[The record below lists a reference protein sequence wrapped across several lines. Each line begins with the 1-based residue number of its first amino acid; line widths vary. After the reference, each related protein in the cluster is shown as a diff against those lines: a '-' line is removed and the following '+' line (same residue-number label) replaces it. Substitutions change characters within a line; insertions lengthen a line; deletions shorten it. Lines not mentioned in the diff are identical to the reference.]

1 LETTMFRTAASRLA
15 KRGCLSRSGARFGNP
30 SFQRS
35 SSYGGANNTRLFS
48 SSPPEGAHWDNRD
61 EADKEDKVAESGGGG
76 MNPLYWIPI
85 GVAASVPILE
95 FEWFDP
101 NAETLLASTF
111 LGFVVVAYTQGGAGI
126 AQSFKDE
133 ANDVLK
139 AQNEAEDK
147 VIEKLEET
155 VEYMKLTEN
164 IVEDYQ
170 AVLDATETGYQKLNE
185 AGKVKPSHMFKAQV
199 EKILGA
205 ISAEEKNTHEKL
217 KIAMMT
223 EATDSVTSS
232 FSTSKELKKVAL
244 SSAIAKL
251 TGKAGKGG
259 EDPVASEFVK
269 FFKAKAAAAE
279 KADDGSE
286 QKEARAAMLTKMN
299 ALAENDDMYFRFDV
313 NTGQPKLVV

>member
-1 LETTMFRTAASRLA
+1 
-15 KRGCLSRSGARFGNP
+15 
-30 SFQRS
+30 
-35 SSYGGANNTRLFS
+35 
-48 SSPPEGAHWDNRD
+48 
-61 EADKEDKVAESGGGG
+61 

-85 GVAASVPILE
+85 GVAASVPILQ

-111 LGFVVVAYTQGGAGI
+111 LGFVVVAYTQGGAAI

-139 AQNEAEDK
+139 VQNEAEEK
-147 VIEKLEET
+147 VIAKLEET

-170 AVLDATETGYQKLNE
+170 AVLDTTESSYAKLNA
-185 AGKVKPSHMFKAQV
+185 AGKVKPSHLFKAQV
-199 EKILGA
+199 EKILSA
-205 ISAEEKNTHEKL
+205 IASEEKNVYEKA
-217 KIAMMT
+217 KIEMMT
-223 EATDSVTSS
+223 EATDSVTQT
-232 FSTSKELKKVAL
+232 FSTSKQLKKVAL

-251 TGKAGKGG
+251 TGKGTTAS
-259 EDPVASEFVK
+259 DPVADEFVK
-269 FFKAKAAAAE
+269 FFQAKAADAE

-286 QKEARAAMLTKMN
+286 QKEARSAMLTKMN
-299 ALAENDDMYFRFDV
+299 ALAENDGMYFQFDV